1 MRLTD
6 ISLRLGKI
14 VQSLVD
20 PGKAHGTIPEEFVL
34 GGHDQLDSVW
44 VLRLVIAMEKEFEI
58 SIEDG
63 DVKPENF
70 QDLQSLAQFVA
81 RKLSS
86 PEVPGT

>member
-1 MRLTD
+1 M
-6 ISLRLGKI
+6 
-14 VQSLVD
+14 
-20 PGKAHGTIPEEFVL
+20 
-34 GGHDQLDSVW
+34 
-44 VLRLVIAMEKEFEI
+44 IAMEKEFEI